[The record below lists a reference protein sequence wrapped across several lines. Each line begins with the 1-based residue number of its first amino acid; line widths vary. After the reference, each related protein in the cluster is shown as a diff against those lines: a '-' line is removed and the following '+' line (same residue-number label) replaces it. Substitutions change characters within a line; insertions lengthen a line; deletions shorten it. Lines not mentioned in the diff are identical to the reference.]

1 MSYENKPLTGVL
13 FMREPTG
20 NQPDFKGSIVLADG
34 VEVELAGWFAK
45 DRGTGQRR
53 KDKHGRPWINL
64 KLGGGGA
71 TQRPPQQAEQSA
83 DDDPL
88 PF

>member
-45 DRGTGQRR
+45 DRSNGQRR

-64 KLGGGGA
+64 KLGDKREREE
-71 TQRPPQQAEQSA
+71 RPAPQPPG
-83 DDDPL
+83 DDDSC